1 MQDIVAGEYHLDV
14 LGINL
19 QGGRKND
26 KKKHCVSP
34 PQEKRGEKIAILAQY
49 QGPGVRGQGPAGYH
63 TSQIRPRSI
72 QIRPVLW
79 LKSSQGGQK
88 CCGAD
93 FGSRKK
99 ISGHPLGQSAWF
111 FEIYLVAAARTPKNL
126 KFCCVSSPA
135 YSLRAP
141 LWQIPIPPT
150 KGRPP
155 CGERRCA
162 GARCRADA
170 AAPCANNRHGGV
182 EHAGYPRTLRRHRQR
197 YCWLCRQECHHRG
210 PQRPL

>member
-1 MQDIVAGEYHLDV
+1 MQDIVAGECHLDV

-19 QGGRKND
+19 QGGRKNVKKQIALVPPPRRRGGD
-26 KKKHCVSP
+26 KIK
-34 PQEKRGEKIAILAQY
+34 ILAQY

-72 QIRPVLW
+72 QIWPVLW

-111 FEIYLVAAARTPKNL
+111 FEIYLVAAARTPKIRKKSCL
-126 KFCCVSSPA
+126 SSPA

-141 LWQIPIPPT
+141 LWQIPISPT

-155 CGERRCA
+155 YE
-162 GARCRADA
+162 
-170 AAPCANNRHGGV
+170 
-182 EHAGYPRTLRRHRQR
+182 
-197 YCWLCRQECHHRG
+197 
-210 PQRPL
+210 

>member
-1 MQDIVAGEYHLDV
+1 MSWASISREAE
-14 LGINL
+14 
-19 QGGRKND
+19 KTST
-26 KKKHCVSP
+26 KKKCVSP
-34 PQEKRGEKIAILAQY
+34 PQEKGGEKIEILAEY

-79 LKSSQGGQK
+79 LKSGQGGQK

-111 FEIYLVAAARTPKNL
+111 FEIYLVAAARIPKIR
-126 KFCCVSSPA
+126 KKSCVSSPA

-141 LWQIPIPPT
+141 LWQTPIPPT
-150 KGRPP
+150 KGW
-155 CGERRCA
+155 
-162 GARCRADA
+162 
-170 AAPCANNRHGGV
+170 APCLQ
-182 EHAGYPRTLRRHRQR
+182 PRQMPTWEPNKWRQPGSPIAAT
-197 YCWLCRQECHHRG
+197 QHMG
-210 PQRPL
+210 K

>member
-19 QGGRKND
+19 QGGRQKRQT
-26 KKKHCVSP
+26 KKFALVP
-34 PQEKRGEKIAILAQY
+34 PRRRGGEKIEILAEY
-49 QGPGVRGQGPAGYH
+49 QGPGVRGQGSAGYH

-111 FEIYLVAAARTPKNL
+111 FEIYLVAAARTPKIRKKSCL
-126 KFCCVSSPA
+126 SSPA

-141 LWQIPIPPT
+141 LWQTPIPPT
-150 KGRPP
+150 KGW
-155 CGERRCA
+155 
-162 GARCRADA
+162 
-170 AAPCANNRHGGV
+170 APYASYWQQNLKNRKV
-182 EHAGYPRTLRRHRQR
+182 AT
-197 YCWLCRQECHHRG
+197 
-210 PQRPL
+210 PLDREL

>member
-1 MQDIVAGEYHLDV
+1 MSWASISREAEKTSKEK
-14 LGINL
+14 I
-19 QGGRKND
+19 
-26 KKKHCVSP
+26 CVSP
-34 PQEKRGEKIAILAQY
+34 PQEKGGEKIEILAEY

-79 LKSSQGGQK
+79 LKSGQGGQK

-111 FEIYLVAAARTPKNL
+111 FEIYLVAAARTPKIRKKSCL
-126 KFCCVSSPA
+126 SSPA

-141 LWQIPIPPT
+141 PWQIPIPPT

-155 CGERRCA
+155 YRIIEKTEDCFPQLHRTS
-162 GARCRADA
+162 
-170 AAPCANNRHGGV
+170 AN
-182 EHAGYPRTLRRHRQR
+182 R
-197 YCWLCRQECHHRG
+197 YR
-210 PQRPL
+210 